1 MLFAALALALF
12 VSASA
17 QEAQLATFQETAQIL
32 VDRAVAGD
40 VTASITLQT
49 TSGQEVLV
57 PSELAAQISSDERV
71 LSVVL
76 TNKDGCG
83 VLGVQERACILV
95 NTARSPADVGISG
108 IREAAQASAGALIGG
123 LNGLFG
129 TDARFHSVYIH
140 PEGGLDGLLGTSGAV
155 SGGGVVS
162 VIYAMQPESTSVMY
176 ERLTAKLLAPEIRA
190 AGGFY
195 DAARTM
201 SFLEGAHASVSI
213 IPRESGLLYQ
223 VRLAASFPDSDSFS
237 VDLLEYAGVET
248 MYRSKYFDGGSYPL
262 NSVVQAVVISDEPVS
277 LRPDAAMLPVL
288 EAGGEVMPA
297 SLSLAG
303 WVVDGSDPGRQ
314 EAYYLFGP
322 ERSVSL
328 GDLAVRIEAAG
339 SAEEPAGELD
349 LVVPGVIAAVAIG
362 AALFYL
368 RGRSK

>member
-1 MLFAALALALF
+1 MLFTVIVLALF

-17 QEAQLATFQETAQIL
+17 QEAQLATFQETTQIL
-32 VDRAVAGD
+32 VDRAVAD
-40 VTASITLQT
+40 DITASITLQT

-57 PSELAAQISSDERV
+57 PSELAAQISGDDRV

-83 VLGVQERACILV
+83 VLGVQERACILI

-108 IREAAQASAGALIGG
+108 IREAARTSADALIDG
-123 LNGLFG
+123 LNGLFD

-140 PEGGLDGLLGTSGAV
+140 PAGGLEGLLGTSGAV

-162 VIYAMQPESTSVMY
+162 VVYALDTEPTSIMY
-176 ERLTAKLLAPEIRA
+176 DRLTAKLLAPEIRA

-201 SFLEGAHASVSI
+201 SFLDGAHAAVSI

-223 VRLAASFPDSDSFS
+223 VRLAASFPDSTTDS
-237 VDLLEYAGVET
+237 VDLLDYVGVDT
-248 MYRSKYFDGGSYPL
+248 MYRSKYFDGGSFPL

-277 LRPDAAMLPVL
+277 LRPMSALLPVL
-288 EAGGEVMPA
+288 KAGGEVMPA
-297 SLSLAG
+297 NLSLAG
-303 WVVDGSDPGRQ
+303 WVVDDSDPGRQ

-328 GDLAVRIEAAG
+328 GDLTVRVTTTETV
-339 SAEEPAGELD
+339 EPVDNID
-349 LVVPGVIAAVAIG
+349 LVVPGIIVVVAVG

>member
-1 MLFAALALALF
+1 MLFAVIVLALF
-12 VSASA
+12 ASASA

-57 PSELAAQISSDERV
+57 PSELAARISGDDRV
-71 LSVVL
+71 LSAVL

-108 IREAAQASAGALIGG
+108 IREAARASADALIGG
-123 LNGLFG
+123 LNELFG

-140 PEGGLDGLLGTSGAV
+140 PEGGLEGLLGTSGAV

-162 VIYAMQPESTSVMY
+162 VIYAMQPEPTSVMY

-201 SFLEGAHASVSI
+201 SFSEGAHAAVSI

-223 VRLAASFPDSDSFS
+223 VRLAASYPDSASES
-237 VDLLEYAGVET
+237 VDLLEYAGVDT
-248 MYRSKYFDGGSYPL
+248 MYRSKYFDGGSFPL
-262 NSVVQAVVISDEPVS
+262 NSVVQAVVISGEPVS
-277 LRPDAAMLPVL
+277 LRPASALLPVI

-297 SLSLAG
+297 NLSLAG
-303 WVVDGSDPGRQ
+303 WVVDDSDPGRQ

-322 ERSVSL
+322 ERSVSS

-339 SAEEPAGELD
+339 TEEPAGELGN
-349 LVVPGVIAAVAIG
+349 LVVPGIIVAVAAG